1 MGNNKKKILDT
12 KTLLKMKIDLEK
24 IYSSKE
30 KVFEDVQKQTKLVEI
45 LNIENIAH
53 IFEIYEKITNYAFL
67 KSYITKNKYSDIWKE
82 LGVYKQIR
90 YNMIKTYEY
99 IENLVDLQ
107 NSNENNDY
115 LKENANEKLNILKK
129 ILKSRVYIDY
139 NKTFEKNKL
148 YVTTKE
154 KEELNIYRYNLIRYL
169 EKLKLENRD
178 YDIKEDTENI
188 YLNTFKIWAKIS
200 KKIKNDELYTKEI
213 NTILK
218 AVGNN
223 LKKLKDEYV
232 KLKNIEKDNDNIEEK
247 EINIFEILEEMFRIY
262 GRERKTEILKNSRQ
276 NDRRKKN
283 ILC

>member
-1 MGNNKKKILDT
+1 MENNKEKILDIE
-12 KTLLKMKIDLEK
+12 TLLKMKIDLEK
-24 IYSSKE
+24 IYSCKE
-30 KVFEDVQKQTKLVEI
+30 KVFEDVEKQTKLVEN

-53 IFEIYEKITNYAFL
+53 IFEIYEKLTNYTFL
-67 KSYITKNKYSDIWKE
+67 KSYITKNKYSDIWKD

-99 IENLVDLQ
+99 IENLVDLR
-107 NSNENNDY
+107 NNDENNNY
-115 LKENANEKLNILKK
+115 IKENANEKLDILEK
-129 ILKSRVYIDY
+129 ILKSRMYIDY
-139 NKTFEKNKL
+139 NKNFGKDKL
-148 YVTTKE
+148 YVTAKE
-154 KEELNIYRYNLIRYL
+154 KEELNIYRYNLVKYL

-188 YLNTFKIWAKIS
+188 YLNTFKIWEKIS
-200 KKIKNDELYTKEI
+200 KKIKNDELYTKET

-247 EINIFEILEEMFRIY
+247 EINIFEILEEMFRFY
-262 GRERKTEILKNSRQ
+262 GRERKAEILKNSR
-276 NDRRKKN
+276 
-283 ILC
+283 

>member
-1 MGNNKKKILDT
+1 MEESIGNNKKKILYT

-30 KVFEDVQKQTKLVEI
+30 KLFEDVQKQTKLVEI

-82 LGVYKQIR
+82 IGVYKQIR

-99 IENLVDLQ
+99 IENLVDLR
-107 NSNENNDY
+107 NNDENNNY
-115 LKENANEKLNILKK
+115 FKENANEKLNILEK
-129 ILKSRVYIDY
+129 ILNSRVYIDY
-139 NKTFEKNKL
+139 NKNFGKNKL
-148 YVTTKE
+148 YVTAKE
-154 KEELNIYRYNLIRYL
+154 KEELNIFKYDLIKYL

-188 YLNTFKIWAKIS
+188 YLNTFKIWAKVS
-200 KKIKNDELYTKEI
+200 KKIKNDTLYTEET

-223 LKKLKDEYV
+223 LKELKEEYV
-232 KLKNIEKDNDNIEEK
+232 RLKNIEKYNNNIEEK

-262 GRERKTEILKNSRQ
+262 GEGRKTEILKNSR
-276 NDRRKKN
+276 
-283 ILC
+283 

>member
-1 MGNNKKKILDT
+1 MKENIGNNKQQTLNT
-12 KTLLKMKIDLEK
+12 KTLLKMRIDLEN
-24 IYSSKE
+24 IYESKDE
-30 KVFEDVQKQTKLVEI
+30 IFKDVEKQTKLVEN
-45 LNIENIAH
+45 LNIGDVAQV
-53 IFEIYEKITNYAFL
+53 FEIYEKITNYVFL

-99 IENLVDLQ
+99 IENFVDLR
-107 NSNENNDY
+107 NNDENNNY
-115 LKENANEKLNILKK
+115 FKKNVNKKLDILEK

-139 NKTFEKNKL
+139 NKNFGKDKL

-200 KKIKNDELYTKEI
+200 EKIKNDTLYNEET

-232 KLKNIEKDNDNIEEK
+232 KLKDIEKNNKNIEEK
-247 EINIFEILEEMFRIY
+247 EINIFEVLEEMFRFY
-262 GRERKTEILKNSRQ
+262 GRERKAEILKNSRQ
-276 NDRRKKN
+276 NDKR
-283 ILC
+283 

>member
-1 MGNNKKKILDT
+1 MENNKEKILDI
-12 KTLLKMKIDLEK
+12 KILLKMKIDLEK
-24 IYSSKE
+24 IYSCKE
-30 KVFEDVQKQTKLVEI
+30 KVFEDVEKQTKLAEN

-99 IENLVDLQ
+99 IENLINLK
-107 NSNENNDY
+107 NNNENNYY
-115 LKENANEKLNILKK
+115 LKENANEKLNILEK
-129 ILKSRVYIDY
+129 ILKSKMYIDY
-139 NKTFEKNKL
+139 NKNFGKDKL
-148 YVTTKE
+148 YVTAKE
-154 KEELNIYRYNLIRYL
+154 KEELNIHRYNLIKYL

-188 YLNTFKIWAKIS
+188 YLNIFKIWAKIS
-200 KKIKNDELYTKEI
+200 KKIKNDALYTKET

-223 LKKLKDEYV
+223 LKELKEEYV
-232 KLKNIEKDNDNIEEK
+232 RLKNIEKDNDNIEEK
-247 EINIFEILEEMFRIY
+247 DINIFEVLEEMFRIY
-262 GRERKTEILKNSRQ
+262 GRERKTEILKNSR
-276 NDRRKKN
+276 
-283 ILC
+283 

>member
-1 MGNNKKKILDT
+1 MEENIVNNKGKILNT
-12 KTLLKMKIDLEK
+12 KTFLKMKIDLEK

-30 KVFEDVQKQTKLVEI
+30 KVFEDVQKQTKLVEN

-53 IFEIYEKITNYAFL
+53 IFEIYEKITNYVFL
-67 KSYITKNKYSDIWKE
+67 KSYITKNKYSDIWKD
-82 LGVYKQIR
+82 LGVYNQIR

-115 LKENANEKLNILKK
+115 LKENANEKLNILEK

-139 NKTFEKNKL
+139 NKTFGKNKL
-148 YVTTKE
+148 YVTVKE
-154 KEELNIYRYNLIRYL
+154 KEELNIYRYNLIKYL
-169 EKLKLENRD
+169 EKLKLENKD
-178 YDIKEDTENI
+178 YNIKEDTENI
-188 YLNTFKIWAKIS
+188 YLNTFKIWEKIS
-200 KKIKNDELYTKEI
+200 KKIKNDELYTKET

-232 KLKNIEKDNDNIEEK
+232 KLKNIEKNNDNIEEK
-247 EINIFEILEEMFRIY
+247 EINIFEILEEMFRFY
-262 GRERKTEILKNSRQ
+262 GRERKAEILKNSR
-276 NDRRKKN
+276 
-283 ILC
+283 

>member
-1 MGNNKKKILDT
+1 MKENIINNKEKILNT
-12 KTLLKMKIDLEK
+12 KKLLEMRIDLEN
-24 IYSSKE
+24 IYESKE
-30 KVFEDVQKQTKLVEI
+30 EILKDVQKQTKLVEN
-45 LNIENIAH
+45 LKIEDIEEV
-53 IFEIYEKITNYAFL
+53 FGIYEKITNYAFL

-115 LKENANEKLNILKK
+115 LKENANEKLNILEK

-139 NKTFEKNKL
+139 NKTFGKNKL
-148 YVTTKE
+148 YVIVKE
-154 KEELNIYRYNLIRYL
+154 KEELNIYRYNLIKYL

-178 YDIKEDTENI
+178 YDIKEDRENI
-188 YLNTFKIWAKIS
+188 YLNTFKIWEKIS
-200 KKIKNDELYTKEI
+200 KKIKNDELYTKET

-276 NDRRKKN
+276 NDRR
-283 ILC
+283 

>member
-1 MGNNKKKILDT
+1 MEENIVNNKGKILNT

-30 KVFEDVQKQTKLVEI
+30 KVFEDVQKQTKLVEN

-53 IFEIYEKITNYAFL
+53 IFEIYEKITNYVFL

-115 LKENANEKLNILKK
+115 LKENANEKLNILEK

-139 NKTFEKNKL
+139 NKTFGKNKL
-148 YVTTKE
+148 YVTVKE
-154 KEELNIYRYNLIRYL
+154 KEELNIYRYNLIKYL

-178 YDIKEDTENI
+178 YNIKEDTENI
-188 YLNTFKIWAKIS
+188 YLNTFKIWEKIS
-200 KKIKNDELYTKEI
+200 KKIKNDELYTKET

-247 EINIFEILEEMFRIY
+247 EINIFEILEEMFRFY
-262 GRERKTEILKNSRQ
+262 GRERKAEILKNSR
-276 NDRRKKN
+276 
-283 ILC
+283 

>member
-1 MGNNKKKILDT
+1 MEESMENNKKKILDL
-12 KTLLKMKIDLEK
+12 KTLLKMRIDLENV
-24 IYSSKE
+24 YESKE
-30 KVFEDVQKQTKLVEI
+30 KVVEDVQKQTKLVEN

-82 LGVYKQIR
+82 LWVYKQIR

-99 IENLVDLQ
+99 IENLVDLR
-107 NSNENNDY
+107 NNDENNNY
-115 LKENANEKLNILKK
+115 FKENKKLGVLEK
-129 ILKSRVYIDY
+129 ILKSKMYIDY
-139 NKTFEKNKL
+139 NKNFGKDKL

-154 KEELNIYRYNLIRYL
+154 KEELNIYRYNLIKYL

-188 YLNTFKIWAKIS
+188 YLNTFKIWGKIS
-200 KKIKNDELYTKEI
+200 KKIKNDELYAEET

-218 AVGNN
+218 AIGNN
-223 LKKLKDEYV
+223 LQELKDEYV
-232 KLKNIEKDNDNIEEK
+232 RLKNIEKNNKNIEEK

-262 GRERKTEILKNSRQ
+262 GEGRKTEILKNSR
-276 NDRRKKN
+276 
-283 ILC
+283 

>member
-12 KTLLKMKIDLEK
+12 KTLLKMRIDLEN
-24 IYSSKE
+24 IYESKE
-30 KVFEDVQKQTKLVEI
+30 KVFEDVQKQTKLVEN

-82 LGVYKQIR
+82 LGVYNQIH
-90 YNMIKTYEY
+90 YNMVKTYEY
-99 IENLVDLQ
+99 IENLVKLR
-107 NSNENNDY
+107 NNDKNNNY
-115 LKENANEKLNILKK
+115 FKENGNEQLDIWEK

-139 NKTFEKNKL
+139 NKNFGKDKL
-148 YVTTKE
+148 YVTAKE
-154 KEELNIYRYNLIRYL
+154 KEELNIYRYNLVKYL

-200 KKIKNDELYTKEI
+200 KKIKNDTLYTEET

-223 LKKLKDEYV
+223 LKELKDEYV
-232 KLKNIEKDNDNIEEK
+232 KLKNIEKYNKNIEEK
-247 EINIFEILEEMFRIY
+247 GINIFEVLEEMFRIY
-262 GRERKTEILKNSRQ
+262 GRERKTEILKNSR
-276 NDRRKKN
+276 
-283 ILC
+283 

>member
-1 MGNNKKKILDT
+1 MEESMGNNKKKILDT

-154 KEELNIYRYNLIRYL
+154 KEELNIYRYNLIKYL

-276 NDRRKKN
+276 NDRR
-283 ILC
+283 

>member
-1 MGNNKKKILDT
+1 MEESMENNKKKILDL
-12 KTLLKMKIDLEK
+12 KTLLKMRIDLENV
-24 IYSSKE
+24 YESKE
-30 KVFEDVQKQTKLVEI
+30 KVVEDVQKQTKLVEN

-99 IENLVDLQ
+99 IENLVDLR
-107 NSNENNDY
+107 NNDENNNY
-115 LKENANEKLNILKK
+115 FKENKKLGVLEK
-129 ILKSRVYIDY
+129 ILNSRVYIDY
-139 NKTFEKNKL
+139 NKNFGKDML
-148 YVTTKE
+148 YVTAKE
-154 KEELNIYRYNLIRYL
+154 KEELNIFKYDLIKYL

-188 YLNTFKIWAKIS
+188 YLNTFKIWGKIS
-200 KKIKNDELYTKEI
+200 KKIKNDELYAEET

-218 AVGNN
+218 AIGNN
-223 LKKLKDEYV
+223 LQELKDEYV
-232 KLKNIEKDNDNIEEK
+232 RLKNIEKNNKNIEEK

-262 GRERKTEILKNSRQ
+262 GEGRKTEILKNSR
-276 NDRRKKN
+276 
-283 ILC
+283 

>member
-139 NKTFEKNKL
+139 NKTFGKNKS
-148 YVTTKE
+148 YVTAKE
-154 KEELNIYRYNLIRYL
+154 KEELNIYRYDLIKYL

-178 YDIKEDTENI
+178 YDIKEDTVNI

-276 NDRRKKN
+276 NDRR
-283 ILC
+283 